1 MAKTLLE
8 ILQTY
13 FGCKVPFR
21 KDGEFTTSGIKAY
34 KKLEDLL
41 NDLHALGVIPSAS
54 DAVRVLDDIT
64 NEGDVPDDDDNTPEE
79 LREGIKYVAENID
92 EDDLACIKAEANKC
106 WKQHLV
112 PTENL
117 IDCEAVTDLLEEYGQ
132 EHDLDERWWEEY
144 AGIDEIINQL

>member
-1 MAKTLLE
+1 MARTLEE

-21 KDGEFTTSGIKAY
+21 KDGEFTTSGEKAY
-34 KKLEDLL
+34 DKLTNLLDDLQ
-41 NDLHALGVIPSAS
+41 DLEVIKSSAS
-54 DAVRVLDDIT
+54 CMKVLDEIAAIKPDAVDDS
-64 NEGDVPDDDDNTPEE
+64 E
-79 LREGIKYVAENID
+79 LGKAIRYVQENID

-117 IDCEAVTDLLEEYGQ
+117 IDCEAITDLLEEYGQ
-132 EHDLDERWWEEY
+132 ENDLDERWWEEY
-144 AGIDEIINQL
+144 AEIDEIINKL

>member
-1 MAKTLLE
+1 MARTLEE

-21 KDGEFTTSGIKAY
+21 KNGEFTTSGAAAY
-34 KKLEDLL
+34 AKLEKLLDDLQGL
-41 NDLHALGVIPSAS
+41 EVIKSSAS
-54 DAVRVLDDIT
+54 CMKVLDEIAAIKPDAVDDSELGKAVL
-64 NEGDVPDDDDNTPEE
+64 
-79 LREGIKYVAENID
+79 YVQENID

-117 IDCEAVTDLLEEYGQ
+117 IDCEPVTDLLEEYGQ

-144 AGIDEIINQL
+144 ADIDEIIGRI

>member
-1 MAKTLLE
+1 MAKTLSE

-21 KDGEFTTSGIKAY
+21 KNGEFTTSGEKAY
-34 KKLEDLL
+34 DKLTNLLDDLQ
-41 NDLHALGVIPSAS
+41 DLGVIKSSAS
-54 DAVRVLDDIT
+54 CMKVLDEIAAIKPDAVDDS
-64 NEGDVPDDDDNTPEE
+64 E
-79 LREGIKYVAENID
+79 LGKAIRYVQENID

-106 WKQHLV
+106 WNQHLV

-117 IDCEAVTDLLEEYGQ
+117 IDCEAITDLLEEYGQ

-144 AGIDEIINQL
+144 AEIDEIINKL

>member
-1 MAKTLLE
+1 MILKTLEE

-21 KDGEFTTSGIKAY
+21 KDGELTTTGIEAY
-34 KKLEDLL
+34 KRLEDLL
-41 NDLHALGVIPSAS
+41 NDLEGLKVIRSAS
-54 DAVRVLDDIT
+54 QAVRVLDEIAAIK
-64 NEGDVPDDDDNTPEE
+64 PDAVDDSE
-79 LREGIKYVAENID
+79 LSKAIRYVQENID

-144 AGIDEIINQL
+144 ADIDEIINKL

>member
-1 MAKTLLE
+1 MANTLEE

-21 KDGEFTTSGIKAY
+21 KDGEFTTTGIEAY

-41 NDLHALGVIPSAS
+41 NDLESLRVIPSAS
-54 DAVRVLDDIT
+54 QAVRVLDEIADT
-64 NEGDVPDDDDNTPEE
+64 KPDAVDDSEM
-79 LREGIKYVAENID
+79 GKAIAYVKENID

-117 IDCEAVTDLLEEYGQ
+117 IDCEAITDLLEEYG
-132 EHDLDERWWEEY
+132 EDNGLPEGWWEEY
-144 AGIDEIINQL
+144 AEIDEIICKL

>member
-1 MAKTLLE
+1 MANSLSE

-21 KDGEFTTSGIKAY
+21 KDGELTTTGLKAY

-41 NDLHALGVIPSAS
+41 NDLEGIGVIPSAS
-54 DAVRVLDDIT
+54 KAVRVLDDIT
-64 NEGDVPDDDDNTPEE
+64 AEDEGDDMPEE
-79 LREGIKYVAENID
+79 LLDGIKYVQENID

-117 IDCEAVTDLLEEYGQ
+117 IDCEAITDLLEEYGQ
-132 EHDLDERWWEEY
+132 ENDLDERWWEEY
-144 AGIDEIINQL
+144 AEIDEVLTRL

>member
-1 MAKTLLE
+1 MAKTLEE

-21 KDGEFTTSGIKAY
+21 KDGELTTTGIEAY
-34 KKLEDLL
+34 KRLEDLL
-41 NDLHALGVIPSAS
+41 NDLEGLKVIRSAS
-54 DAVRVLDDIT
+54 QAVRVLDEIAAIK
-64 NEGDVPDDDDNTPEE
+64 PDAVDDSE
-79 LREGIKYVAENID
+79 LSKAIRYVQENID

-144 AGIDEIINQL
+144 ADIDEIINKL

>member
-1 MAKTLLE
+1 MARTLEE

-21 KDGEFTTSGIKAY
+21 KDGELTTTGVKAY

-41 NDLHALGVIPSAS
+41 NDLASLGVIPSAS
-54 DAVRVLDDIT
+54 QAVRVLDEIAAIK
-64 NEGDVPDDDDNTPEE
+64 PDAVDDSE
-79 LREGIKYVAENID
+79 LGKAIAYLKENID

-117 IDCEAVTDLLEEYGQ
+117 IDCEAITDLLEEYGQ
-132 EHDLDERWWEEY
+132 ENDLDERWWEDY
-144 AGIDEIINQL
+144 ADIDEIINKL

>member
-1 MAKTLLE
+1 MAKTLEE

-21 KDGEFTTSGIKAY
+21 KDGELTTTGVKAY

-41 NDLHALGVIPSAS
+41 NDLYALGVIPSVS
-54 DAVRVLDDIT
+54 DAVRKLDEIT
-64 NEGDVPDDDDNTPEE
+64 HEGDEPEDDDDTPEE
-79 LREGIKYVAENID
+79 LREGIKYVLEYID

-117 IDCEAVTDLLEEYGQ
+117 IDCKAITNLLEEYG
-132 EHDLDERWWEEY
+132 EVNGLDEGWWKEY
-144 AGIDEIINQL
+144 CEIDEIIGRL

>member
-1 MAKTLLE
+1 MAKTLSE

-21 KDGEFTTSGIKAY
+21 KNGEFTTSGEKAY
-34 KKLEDLL
+34 DKLTNLLDDLQ
-41 NDLHALGVIPSAS
+41 DLEVIKSSAS
-54 DAVRVLDDIT
+54 CMKVLDEIAAIK
-64 NEGDVPDDDDNTPEE
+64 PDGVDDSE
-79 LREGIKYVAENID
+79 LGKAIAYVKENID

-117 IDCEAVTDLLEEYGQ
+117 IDCEAITDLLEEYGQ
-132 EHDLDERWWEEY
+132 ENDLDECWWEEY
-144 AGIDEIINQL
+144 ADIDEIIGRL

>member
-1 MAKTLLE
+1 MAKTLEE

-21 KDGEFTTSGIKAY
+21 KNGEFTTSGEKAY
-34 KKLEDLL
+34 EKLANLLDDLQ
-41 NDLHALGVIPSAS
+41 DLKVIKSSAS
-54 DAVRVLDDIT
+54 CMKVLDEIAAIKPDAVDDS
-64 NEGDVPDDDDNTPEE
+64 E
-79 LREGIKYVAENID
+79 LGKAIRYVQENID

-144 AGIDEIINQL
+144 ADIDEIINQL

>member
-1 MAKTLLE
+1 MAKTLSE

-21 KDGEFTTSGIKAY
+21 KNGEFTTSGEKAY
-34 KKLEDLL
+34 EKLTNLLDDLQ
-41 NDLHALGVIPSAS
+41 DLKVIKSSAS
-54 DAVRVLDDIT
+54 CMKVLDEIAETKPDAVDDS
-64 NEGDVPDDDDNTPEE
+64 E
-79 LREGIKYVAENID
+79 LGKAIAYVKENID

-117 IDCEAVTDLLEEYGQ
+117 IDCEAITDLLEEYGQ
-132 EHDLDERWWEEY
+132 ENDLDERWWEEY
-144 AGIDEIINQL
+144 AVIDEIICKL

>member
-1 MAKTLLE
+1 MAKTLSE

-21 KDGEFTTSGIKAY
+21 KDGEFTTTGIKAY

-41 NDLHALGVIPSAS
+41 DDLQDLGVIKSSAS
-54 DAVRVLDDIT
+54 CMKVLDEIAAIKPDAVDDS
-64 NEGDVPDDDDNTPEE
+64 E
-79 LREGIKYVAENID
+79 LGKAIAYVQENID

-106 WKQHLV
+106 WKQHLA

-117 IDCEAVTDLLEEYGQ
+117 IDCEPITDLLEEYGQ
-132 EHDLDERWWEEY
+132 ENDLDERWWEEY
-144 AGIDEIINQL
+144 AEIDEIINKL

>member
-1 MAKTLLE
+1 MAKTLSE

-21 KDGEFTTSGIKAY
+21 KDGEFTTTGIKAY

-41 NDLHALGVIPSAS
+41 DDLQDLGVIKSSAS
-54 DAVRVLDDIT
+54 CMKVLDEIADIKPDAVDDS
-64 NEGDVPDDDDNTPEE
+64 E
-79 LREGIKYVAENID
+79 LGKAIRYVQENID

-117 IDCEAVTDLLEEYGQ
+117 IDCEAITDLLEEYGQ
-132 EHDLDERWWEEY
+132 ENDLDERWWEEY
-144 AGIDEIINQL
+144 AEIDEIIGRI

>member
-1 MAKTLLE
+1 MIMAKTLEE

-21 KDGEFTTSGIKAY
+21 KDGELTTTGIEAY
-34 KKLEDLL
+34 KRLEDLL
-41 NDLHALGVIPSAS
+41 NDLEGLKVIRSAS
-54 DAVRVLDDIT
+54 QAVRVLDEIAAIK
-64 NEGDVPDDDDNTPEE
+64 PDAVDDSE
-79 LREGIKYVAENID
+79 LSKAIRYVQENID

-144 AGIDEIINQL
+144 ADIDEIINKL

>member
-1 MAKTLLE
+1 MANTLEE

-13 FGCKVPFR
+13 FGCKVLFR
-21 KDGEFTTSGIKAY
+21 KDGEFTTTGIEAY

-41 NDLHALGVIPSAS
+41 QDLHALGVIPSAS
-54 DAVRVLDDIT
+54 DAVRKLDEIT
-64 NEGDVPDDDDNTPEE
+64 HEGDEMPDDGTPKE
-79 LREGIKYVAENID
+79 LREGIKYVLDNID

-112 PTENL
+112 PTEDM
-117 IDCEAVTDLLEEYGQ
+117 IDCEAIIDLLEEYGQ

-144 AGIDEIINQL
+144 AVIDEIICKL

>member
-1 MAKTLLE
+1 MAKTLEE

-21 KDGEFTTSGIKAY
+21 KDGEFTTTGIEAY

-41 NDLHALGVIPSAS
+41 NDLYALGVIPSAS
-54 DAVRVLDDIT
+54 DAVRKLDEIT
-64 NEGDVPDDDDNTPEE
+64 HEGDEMPDDGTPKE
-79 LREGIKYVAENID
+79 LREGIKYVLDNID
-92 EDDLACIKAEANKC
+92 EDDLTCIKAEANKC

-112 PTENL
+112 PTEDM
-117 IDCEAVTDLLEEYGQ
+117 IDCEAIIDLLEEYGQ

-144 AGIDEIINQL
+144 AVIDEIICKL